1 MADIEIRLHG
11 VRGSIPTP
19 TSSSE
24 IEDKIRSALSKATPA
39 DIESADSIDQFVSSM
54 PKVERGCIGGNSTCI
69 QITIGEHQL
78 FFDAGSG
85 CFAMAKTL
93 FGGPFGKGQG
103 KAHWFFTHTHHDHIV
118 GLPMFGPIYIPGNE
132 FKFVSPISNLYERL
146 VRFQHFDFFPVP
158 FDSFGS
164 TINFVDLSET
174 PTYQI
179 GEDVFVS
186 WLANDHPGTS
196 FSYRIEHKGKVVVFS
211 TDAEYKDI
219 SFKAMSPVMDFFRGA
234 DILIFDAQ
242 YVFTDAVQMKR
253 DWGHSSSFVGIDL
266 ALDAEVKELLLFHH
280 DPMHTDVTLLKNL
293 QQARQYLVSMKPGSN
308 LSIDL
313 AYDGQYIQLT
323 PEDS

>member
-1 MADIEIRLHG
+1 MSAIEVRLHG

-24 IEDKIRSALSKATPA
+24 IEGKIRSALSKATPD
-39 DIESADSIDQFVSSM
+39 DIKDDVSISSFLGGLE
-54 PKVERGCIGGNSTCI
+54 KVEKGCIGGNSTCI
-69 QITIGEHQL
+69 QITIGEHEL

-93 FGGPFGKGQG
+93 FGGPFGRGQG
-103 KAHWFFTHTHHDHIV
+103 EAHWFFTHTHHDHIV
-118 GLPMFGPIYIPGNE
+118 GLPMFGPIYIPGNK
-132 FKFVSPISNLYERL
+132 FHFVSPISNLYERL

-164 TINFVDLSET
+164 TIEFVDMSQIG
-174 PTYQI
+174 TYQI

-196 FSYRIEHKGKVVVFS
+196 FSYRIEHQGRVVVFS
-211 TDAEYKDI
+211 TDAEYKNI
-219 SFKAMSPVMDFFRGA
+219 SFKAMSPVIEFFKDA
-234 DILIFDAQ
+234 DVLIFDAQ

-266 ALDAEVKELLLFHH
+266 ALDAEVDTLLLFHH
-280 DPMHTDVTLLKNL
+280 DPMHTDSTLLQNL
-293 QQARQYLVSMKPGSN
+293 NQARQYLVNMEPGSKLN
-308 LSIDL
+308 IDL
-313 AYDGQYIQLT
+313 AYEGQHIVL
-323 PEDS
+323 D

>member
-1 MADIEIRLHG
+1 MPAIEVRLHG

-19 TSSSE
+19 SSSSE
-24 IEDKIRSALSKATPA
+24 IEGKIRAALTKATA
-39 DIESADSIDQFVSSM
+39 EDIKDEASIDTFIDGLE
-54 PKVERGCIGGNSTCI
+54 KVEKGCIGGNSTCI
-69 QITIGEHQL
+69 QISIGEHEL

-93 FGGPFGKGQG
+93 FGGPFGRGQG
-103 KAHWFFTHTHHDHIV
+103 EAHWFFTHTHHDHIV
-118 GLPMFGPIYIPGNE
+118 GLPMFGPIYIPGNK

-164 TINFVDLSET
+164 TIDFVDLSET
-174 PTYQI
+174 PKYQI
-179 GEDVFVS
+179 GEDIFVS

-196 FSYRIEHKGKVVVFS
+196 FSYRIEHQGKVVVFS

-219 SFKAMSPVMDFFRGA
+219 SFKAMSPVIDFFKDA
-234 DILIFDAQ
+234 DVLIFDAQ

-266 ALDAEVKELLLFHH
+266 ALDAEVDTLLLFHH
-280 DPMHTDVTLLKNL
+280 DPMHTDATLLQNL
-293 QQARQYLVSMKPGSN
+293 NQARQYLVNMEPGSKLN
-308 LSIDL
+308 IDL
-313 AYDGQYIQLT
+313 AYEGQHIIL
-323 PEDS
+323 E